1 LVDPK
6 WHLLYNS
13 GIVSKKEQAMEQF
26 KSWEEM
32 SALEQAQ
39 ATYSDM
45 YKDAY
50 GVRPRG
56 VDTSAWTLEQFEA
69 EFKILGQAIEQEETA
84 RKASE
89 AQAIVKFED
98 RVLNLMHTGTNR
110 ERVIAWLMEAESANG
125 DYEYFAFTQGLPYG
139 YFRKTA

>member
-1 LVDPK
+1 M
-6 WHLLYNS
+6 S
-13 GIVSKKEQAMEQF
+13 EF

-32 SALEQAQ
+32 SVLEQMQ
-39 ATYSDM
+39 CQYWDM

-56 VDTSAWTLEQFEA
+56 IDTTQWTEEEFMSEFET
-69 EFKILGQAIEQEETA
+69 LGRVIEREEIA
-84 RKASE
+84 RKESE
-89 AQAIVKFED
+89 AKAIVDFED

-110 ERVIAWLMEAESANG
+110 ERVIAWLMDAEGANG
-125 DYEYFAFTQGLPYG
+125 DFEYFCFTQGLPYG

>member
-1 LVDPK
+1 M
-6 WHLLYNS
+6 S
-13 GIVSKKEQAMEQF
+13 EF

-32 SALEQAQ
+32 SVLEQMQ
-39 ATYSDM
+39 CQFWDM

-56 VDTSAWTLEQFEA
+56 IDTTEWTEEEFMA
-69 EFKILGQAIEQEETA
+69 EFETLGKVIEREEIA
-84 RKASE
+84 RKESE
-89 AQAIVKFED
+89 AKAIVDFED

-110 ERVIAWLMEAESANG
+110 ERVIAWLMDAEGANG
-125 DYEYFAFTQGLPYG
+125 DFEYFCFTQGLPYG